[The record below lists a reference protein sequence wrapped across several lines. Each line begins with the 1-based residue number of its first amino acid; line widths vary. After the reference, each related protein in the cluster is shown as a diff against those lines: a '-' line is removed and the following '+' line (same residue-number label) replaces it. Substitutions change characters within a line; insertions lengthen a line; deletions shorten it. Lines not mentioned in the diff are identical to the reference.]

1 MVKSKTSMTA
11 TLENEVVD
19 TSYWLQHRPG
29 DPRGEDAYVPSID
42 RILASD
48 VFPDDFLQ
56 HPEYYLPD
64 TRSADGRETIRI
76 LKSVQGNPDAKV
88 TVYRGT
94 PGNSLN
100 TGDWV
105 TLSRGYAEIYA
116 GDGAYSDNPNSKVIS
131 FEVRAGDLSFD
142 GDSLFEFGYW
152 GVRLHGR

>member
-1 MVKSKTSMTA
+1 MTA

-42 RILASD
+42 RILESD
-48 VFPDDFLQ
+48 LFPDDFLQ
-56 HPEYYLPD
+56 HPDWYLTD
-64 TRSADGRETIRI
+64 AREPGAAATINT
-76 LKSVQGNPDAKV
+76 LKAVQGNPDAIV

-105 TLSRGYAEIYA
+105 ALSREYAEIYA
-116 GDGAYSDNPNSKVIS
+116 GDGPYSDNPNSKVLS
-131 FEVRAGDLSFD
+131 FDVRAGDLSFD
-142 GDSLFEFGYW
+142 GDSIFEFGYW
-152 GVRLHGR
+152 GRRLRG